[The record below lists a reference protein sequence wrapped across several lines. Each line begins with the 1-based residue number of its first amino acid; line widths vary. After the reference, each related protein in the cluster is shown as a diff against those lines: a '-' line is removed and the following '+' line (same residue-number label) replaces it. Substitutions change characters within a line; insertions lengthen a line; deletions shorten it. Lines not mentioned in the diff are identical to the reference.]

1 MAVPERATSELDERR
16 WIALLLLAALVV
28 RLAWLGELATLP
40 WAEQLPTDSFLYDQ
54 AARRIARGD
63 WLLGDQPLRM
73 SPAYFYVVG
82 LVHVVCGSGVWSI
95 RLLQVGAGVATVFV
109 TWRVARQLL
118 GAPWALFAAGLVA
131 FAGPLVFFDGAILPE
146 SLSTLLLVSVAW
158 LTLRALE
165 RREMTMAAQ
174 RASWGAAGLG
184 LGLLSTLHPNAI
196 LLLPLL
202 LLLAWRA
209 PVDRPE
215 RARRAASVLIAA
227 MIAIAP
233 ITARNAIASG
243 RFVPLT
249 SHGGVNLF
257 VGNGPGANG
266 TFRVPAEVPGSG
278 SPSTQFDAFREAA
291 SQALGRDVDEAES
304 DAYWQ
309 RRTLA
314 HVSTHPIDATVLV
327 ARKVHLLF
335 NARELGLV
343 LPYAFSREATRTMG
357 APLVQSG
364 WLAPLALVGLLL
376 ALFRRHDDEEER
388 VARERAVAAITL
400 VFVISVALV
409 FVTDRYRAP
418 LLPLFAVHAVSLVER
433 LTSAVQARAWRSFG
447 VIALALALAVVL
459 ALPVRANQHFEGE
472 WISLGDGF
480 LEMNEP
486 SRALDAYEHALV
498 IAPEDPLALRGI
510 ERATAASGGAGLR
523 GR

>member
-1 MAVPERATSELDERR
+1 MAVPERATSESDERR
-16 WIALLLLAALVV
+16 WIALLLFAALVV

-54 AARRIARGD
+54 AARRIATGD
-63 WLLGDQPLRM
+63 WQLGDQPLRM

-82 LVHVVCGSGVWSI
+82 LVHLVCGSGVWSI
-95 RLLQVGAGVATVFV
+95 RLLQVAAGVATVFV
-109 TWRVARQLL
+109 TWRVAKQLVT
-118 GAPWALFAAGLVA
+118 ARWALLAAGLVA

-158 LTLRALE
+158 LSLQCLE
-165 RREMTMAAQ
+165 REDQARSPWRSWAAL
-174 RASWGAAGLG
+174 GLA
-184 LGLLSTLHPNAI
+184 LGLLSALRPNAI
-196 LLLPLL
+196 LLLPVSMLF
-202 LLLAWRA
+202 AWRA
-209 PVDRPE
+209 PVDRAE
-215 RARRAASVLIAA
+215 RTRRAASVLIAA

-266 TFRVPAEVPGSG
+266 TFRVPAEVPGGG

-291 SQALGRDVDEAES
+291 SQAIGHEVDEAES

-314 HVSTHPIDATVLV
+314 HVSAHPLDATVLV
-327 ARKVHLLF
+327 ARKIHLLF

-364 WLAPLALVGLLL
+364 WLAPFALVGLLL
-376 ALFRRHDDEEER
+376 ALCARRDDDEAR
-388 VARERAVAAITL
+388 VTRERTVATITL
-400 VFVISVALV
+400 VFALSVALV

-418 LLPLFAVHAVSLVER
+418 LLPLFAVHAVSLIER
-433 LTSAVQARAWRSFG
+433 VASAARARAWRFVG
-447 VIALALALAVVL
+447 VIGLAFALAVAL
-459 ALPVRANQHFEGE
+459 AVPVRANQHFERE
-472 WISLGDGF
+472 WLALGDGF
-480 LEMNEP
+480 LELDEP
-486 SRALDAYEHALV
+486 SRALDAYQHALAL
-498 IAPEDPLALRGI
+498 APEDPLARRGI
-510 ERATAASGGAGLR
+510 ERATAASGGVDPR